1 MMSHFSRIK
10 TQMKD
15 KDLVLKTLG
24 DLGFQYETG
33 EDLKVRGFMG
43 AGTPVDVRVKLQ
55 NSYDIGLRQ
64 TENGYEVVA
73 DWFGVK
79 GITEK
84 ALTERL
90 NQRYAYNATRSRLEE
105 QGFDMVEEEV
115 EETGQ
120 IRLVLRRMA

>member
-1 MMSHFSRIK
+1 MSHFSRIK

-15 KDLVLKTLG
+15 KDLVLKTLS

-33 EDLKVRGFMG
+33 EGLNVRGFLG
-43 AGTPVDVRVKLQ
+43 AGMPVDVRIKFQ
-55 NSYDIGLRQ
+55 NSYDIGLRE
-64 TENGYEVVA
+64 TEHGYEVVA
-73 DWFGVK
+73 DWYGVK